1 MYGERCI
8 GSIYRH
14 GIKGQKWGVRRSPD
28 QLDHT
33 KPKVVDKSS
42 DSSILKDGYYVSEEK
57 GISIHENKLN
67 KFCLKPETKH
77 SKDFFDVGYTE
88 KDGERLFQDLADGF
102 DLSKAIDSKCD
113 EVTSYDTISIPM
125 KLGIKESRTFR
136 TVWRNDGIDDTYRF
150 ITAYVDR
157 KLKEDD

>member
-8 GSIYRH
+8 GSLYH
-14 GIKGQKWGVRRSPD
+14 YGIKGQKWGVRRSPE
-28 QLDHT
+28 QLGYA
-33 KPKVVDKSS
+33 KPKMVEKSS
-42 DSSILKDGYYVSEEK
+42 DPSILKDGYYISGEK
-57 GISIHENKLN
+57 GISIHENKLSQ
-67 KFCLKPETKH
+67 FCLKPETKH

-88 KDGERLFQDLADGF
+88 KDGKRLFQDLADGF
-102 DLSKAIDSKCD
+102 DLSKAIDSRRD
-113 EVTSYDTISIPM
+113 EITSYDTISIPM
-125 KLGIKESRTFR
+125 KLGVEESRTFR